1 MDRQEIQYIRT
12 LAFAPQGVCGSLP
25 DKDRH
30 TKEVIFNDAFEAAS
44 DWYEGYPVGD
54 IFYPRLARI
63 RKSQLKKECK
73 KHIYENAN
81 FTNKPAG
88 FLPSFVWW
96 WLAKLV
102 INWIIDKIIKH
113 LMDKYKT

>member
-1 MDRQEIQYIRT
+1 MNREEIQYIKD

-25 DKDRH
+25 DKDIH
-30 TKEVIFNDAFEAAS
+30 TKQIIFNDAFEAAS
-44 DWYEGYPVGD
+44 DWYAQCPIGD
-54 IFYPRLARI
+54 VFYPRLGRMRTSHL
-63 RKSQLKKECK
+63 RKACK
-73 KHIYENAN
+73 KHIYENAK

-96 WLAKLV
+96 WLAKSV

-113 LMDKYKT
+113 LMEKYSK